1 MENNF
6 DNTPENN
13 GQQPE
18 QPVYTDPNA
27 DVNQQST
34 GGEGKQ
40 QGNAGDQPQYS
51 VHLSAAPESGTGSG
65 TVPEHQLS
73 AVSG

>member
-1 MENNF
+1 MSNEKEEGVTMENNF

-18 QPVYTDPNA
+18 QPVYTEPNA

-34 GGEGKQ
+34 GGEGAQ
-40 QGNAGDQPQYS
+40 QGNKGD
-51 VHLSAAPESGTGSG
+51 
-65 TVPEHQLS
+65 
-73 AVSG
+73 

>member
-1 MENNF
+1 MTNEKEEGVTMENNF

-27 DVNQQST
+27 DVNQQSS
-34 GGEGKQ
+34 GGEGKMCIRDRVWNVW
-40 QGNAGDQPQYS
+40 NA
-51 VHLSAAPESGTGSG
+51 AA
-65 TVPEHQLS
+65 
-73 AVSG
+73 AVSYVLQNAS